1 MINIS
6 VDKVSGNYLN
16 YLKYL
21 VFESKNQTT
30 LLANIHLHFINGTHN
45 KNQSIPQQAFLDY
58 FDQLLVYHM
67 YIYIFRIHKI
77 NKIYIE
83 VCVPEIQINV
93 PNTIHSYRYI

>member
-1 MINIS
+1 MRCKLTEIQIQI
-6 VDKVSGNYLN
+6 
-16 YLKYL
+16 
-21 VFESKNQTT
+21 QTT

-67 YIYIFRIHKI
+67 YIYIYIFRIHKI

-83 VCVPEIQINV
+83 VSVPEIQINV
-93 PNTIHSYRYI
+93 PNTIHSYRYM

>member
-1 MINIS
+1 MPQPSRLLTHIKIKNQ
-6 VDKVSGNYLN
+6 
-16 YLKYL
+16 
-21 VFESKNQTT
+21 NQTT
-30 LLANIHLHFINGTHN
+30 LLANKHLHFINGTHN
-45 KNQSIPQQAFLDY
+45 KNQAIPQQAFLDY